1 MLVLI
6 NPTRKVNKMAEYI
19 DKNAAITMADYAVDE
34 HPYEKRE
41 GRPETYSKYNQGWND
56 ACDYI
61 RDMLEDMPAADVAPV
76 RHGKWIYE
84 SHKRLGEEPRKYNAW
99 YVSIICAD
107 CQYEDDARWI
117 VLYEAC
123 YPGLTDDKAK
133 ELVLAE
139 AKAYNSFR
147 FCPHC
152 GAKMDLED

>member
-1 MLVLI
+1 M
-6 NPTRKVNKMAEYI
+6 NEYI

-61 RDMLEDMPAADVAPV
+61 RDMLEDMPATDVIPV
-76 RHGKWIYE
+76 VHGKWIKVKWIE
-84 SHKRLGEEPRKYNAW
+84 
-99 YVSIICAD
+99 C
-107 CQYEDDARWI
+107 DDPDGGYWI
-117 VLYEAC
+117 VRC
-123 YPGLTDDKAK
+123 SQCDIPNNKDT
-133 ELVLAE
+133 
-139 AKAYNSFR
+139 R